1 VKEVT
6 RDGALKQPADSHPEM
21 RAVERRDSLGRP
33 RHLDL
38 RRSLA
43 PEQVE
48 EKFARGTA
56 EPSSG
61 FALPNKFPLV
71 GSRPL
76 DLEPDPAQPPTQ
88 VATTSADVS
97 P

>member
-1 VKEVT
+1 
-6 RDGALKQPADSHPEM
+6 M

-48 EKFARGTA
+48 EKLARRTA
-56 EPSSG
+56 QPSSG
-61 FALPNKFPLV
+61 LAVPNKFPLV

-76 DLEPDPAQPPTQ
+76 ELEPDPAQSPT
-88 VATTSADVS
+88 
-97 P
+97 